1 MIKHNSVG
9 TNINTK
15 YPFYLGKPIKHP
27 LPAMFKVLF
36 DGFISCLIRDCERV
50 QQKYYR
56 FWAVS
61 TASSSFLLDELKV
74 TEPKKIS
81 PYYCLKTPSRFTK
94 LSAAQI
100 GHPWPSFALRDLLSL
115 HSKI

>member
-1 MIKHNSVG
+1 MASFLAFTIKA
-9 TNINTK
+9 
-15 YPFYLGKPIKHP
+15 L
-27 LPAMFKVLF
+27 
-36 DGFISCLIRDCERV
+36 ISCLVRDCELV

-56 FWAVS
+56 FWSVS

-94 LSAAQI
+94 LTAAQI
-100 GHPWPSFALRDLLSL
+100 GHPWPSFALLDVAYMDVGT
-115 HSKI
+115 